1 MKLKVYRTKGV
12 SVNCSFGYGVYVF
25 QSESGSGKT
34 FFFRIVE
41 SVCKENGV
49 SCKFFNS
56 SSINLSSDAIIK
68 SANDFD
74 VVIFD
79 SADLY
84 FNQEIADSLRDDQ
97 IVFVAMKNPFKLNI
111 RNRKLVDIR
120 YDGNSIK
127 FSRREL

>member
-1 MKLKVYRTKGV
+1 MEFMCFR
-12 SVNCSFGYGVYVF
+12 VNLAQVRRS
-25 QSESGSGKT
+25 
-34 FFFRIVE
+34 FFRIVE
-41 SVCKENGV
+41 SVCKENSV

-56 SSINLSSDAIIK
+56 SSINFSSDAIIK

-84 FNQEIADSLRDDQ
+84 FNQEIADSLRDNQ

-111 RNRKLVDIR
+111 KNRKLVDIR

>member
-1 MKLKVYRTKGV
+1 MKLKVYRTNGV
-12 SVNCSFGYGVYVF
+12 FVNCSFGYGVYVF

-49 SCKFFNS
+49 SYKFFHS
-56 SSINLSSDAIIK
+56 SSIILSSDAIIK

-97 IVFVAMKNPFKLNI
+97 IVFVAMKYPFKLNI
-111 RNRKLVDIR
+111 KNRKLIAIR
-120 YDGNSIK
+120 YDGSSIK

>member
-1 MKLKVYRTKGV
+1 MRLKVYRTNGV

-41 SVCKENGV
+41 SVCKENDV
-49 SCKFFNS
+49 SCN
-56 SSINLSSDAIIK
+56 A
-68 SANDFD
+68 FD

-84 FNQEIADSLRDDQ
+84 FNQEIADSFRDDQ

>member
-1 MKLKVYRTKGV
+1 MRLKVYRTNGV
-12 SVNCSFGYGVYVF
+12 SVNCSFCYGVYVF

-41 SVCKENGV
+41 SVCNENGV

-56 SSINLSSDAIIK
+56 SSINFSSDDIIK
-68 SANDFD
+68 SASDFD

-111 RNRKLVDIR
+111 RNRKLIAIR
-120 YDGNSIK
+120 YDGSSIK